1 MTNRRGA
8 TKGPRSPRSPGSQTA
23 SASTESDP
31 VQVRDRGDRGLRGP
45 SRERVGQHAPR
56 LVADRRMIGGR
67 KVESTPSD
75 FEDQQSVTVIKQI
88 CLSLAEHLGRMAAR
102 EARHDK

>member
-1 MTNRRGA
+1 
-8 TKGPRSPRSPGSQTA
+8 
-23 SASTESDP
+23 
-31 VQVRDRGDRGLRGP
+31 
-45 SRERVGQHAPR
+45 
-56 LVADRRMIGGR
+56 MIGGR